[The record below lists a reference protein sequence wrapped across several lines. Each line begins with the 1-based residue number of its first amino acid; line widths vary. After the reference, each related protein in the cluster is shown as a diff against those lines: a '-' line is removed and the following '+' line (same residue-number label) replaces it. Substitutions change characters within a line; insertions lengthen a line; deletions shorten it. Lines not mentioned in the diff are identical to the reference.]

1 MNTDVRPTWNP
12 ERGTRN
18 PVPSSRPVPAAAAGW
33 LVGLSL
39 AGALVGW
46 GWAWVGIRAAVRHY
60 EPGTMALGRH
70 LIAALALLPFW
81 LARGARLP
89 TPLEWP
95 RVVAMGLLG
104 FTVYNLLINAGG
116 RSIPAGTS
124 SFIAAS
130 IPVMLTVGGRI
141 FFGERLR
148 PAGWIGVAVALAGVA
163 VIAFGSGGGLRF
175 SRGALLVLAGAVCTA
190 AGGLVSKELLARHAP
205 LEIATWSMWI
215 GTLGLLPAGWGLPEA
230 VRTAPWPATAN
241 MIALGLV
248 SGALCQTMWTFAI
261 SRMPISRAAN
271 WRFLIPAVSVVLG
284 WLILGELPA
293 PAAFAG
299 GIVTLC
305 GVVIVDRFGRATA
318 RPPAAVPDGSG

>member
-1 MNTDVRPTWNP
+1 MSSIPPSTVRPS
-12 ERGTRN
+12 
-18 PVPSSRPVPAAAAGW
+18 PSSGW

-60 EPGTMALGRH
+60 DPAAMALGRH
-70 LIAALALLPFW
+70 LVAALALLPFW

-89 TPLEWP
+89 ARREWP

-124 SFIAAS
+124 SFIAAG
-130 IPVMLTVGGRI
+130 IPVMLTVGGRV

-163 VIAFGSGGGLRF
+163 VIAFGAGGGLRL

-190 AGGLVSKELLARHAP
+190 AAGLVGKELTARHAP

-215 GTLGLLPAGWGLPEA
+215 GTLGLLLLPAGWGLSDA

-241 MIALGLV
+241 MVALGLV

-271 WRFLIPAVSVVLG
+271 WRFLIPAVSVTLG
-284 WLILGELPA
+284 WLILGEWPA

-299 GIVTLC
+299 GILTLL
-305 GVVIVDRFGRATA
+305 GVAAADRLGRATEQPEEATPA
-318 RPPAAVPDGSG
+318 R